1 MPWPPR
7 QSKARWRSEGL
18 SLGLLS
24 LAISAILTSCSA
36 RDPVYDGP
44 FILENGRRCRAD
56 APAPGVF
63 TESAE
68 ALGIDFVHEGFS
80 SEFAG
85 LPLQD
90 FPAAAIVDLDGDG
103 ALDLLFGNS
112 FTEDTLYLTGGRG
125 PLGFEKSTRPSTLEF
140 PSTRALVVAD
150 LDGDYD
156 RDLVTTN
163 GEQLFVVES
172 LGGGSF
178 APERE
183 LRVAAQDQGY
193 RFLTFAL
200 ALGDIDLD
208 GSLDLAVGNQFER
221 VGLDG
226 KELPGRELLFRGGV
240 GLTFTEETTWL
251 PKRPVDDL
259 TFLVSLV
266 DLDGDLDLEF
276 HEVNDARF
284 LWQFGIDI
292 ADYPGLEPLQGD
304 RLYRNRRMEGGGA
317 TLFED
322 ISKDS
327 GAGAAVAGMGG
338 AIADY
343 SGDGL
348 PDIFLTA
355 MRKDSNVLLENV
367 GGLRFEDRTDAAG
380 ADTLT
385 PAHDVAWGALFFD
398 ADADGRL
405 DLFVTHGFLEGSDPD
420 DRLNRD
426 DQSNVLLRNVDGSRF
441 EDATAAAGL
450 VTRDWGRT
458 PVVGDLDRDG
468 FPDLVV
474 SNADGPPRVYLNGC
488 DDRPW
493 LTVRLVGAA
502 PNTDAIGAHIT
513 AESPDGSRQ
522 LRIIQGGG
530 EGLFGATAT
539 EAYFAFPRGTESVR
553 LSVRFPRGTTVT
565 YDAVPTRRLA
575 RIAEPVQ

>member
-1 MPWPPR
+1 M
-7 QSKARWRSEGL
+7 
-18 SLGLLS
+18 
-24 LAISAILTSCSA
+24 LALAACSA
-36 RDPVYDGP
+36 EDPAPDGP
-44 FILENGRRCRAD
+44 FILENGRSCRAG

-68 ALGIDFVHEGFS
+68 ALGIDVVHEGFS

-90 FPAAAIVDLDGDG
+90 FPAVAIADLDGDG

-125 PLGFEKSTRPSTLEF
+125 PLGFQKSIRPSTIEF
-140 PSTRALVVAD
+140 PSTRAVVVAD
-150 LDGDYD
+150 LDGDRR

-163 GEQLFVVES
+163 GEQLFVALG
-172 LGGGSF
+172 LGGGAF
-178 APERE
+178 AAERE
-183 LRVAAQDQGY
+183 LRVAAQSQGF

-208 GSLDLAVGNQFER
+208 GTLDLAVGNQFER
-221 VGLDG
+221 VGLEG
-226 KELPGRELLFRGGV
+226 KELPGRELLFRGGA
-240 GLTFTEETTWL
+240 GGTFTEETTWL
-251 PKRPVDDL
+251 PTRPVDDL

-266 DLDGDLDLEF
+266 DLDGDLDLEL

-304 RLYRNRRMEGGGA
+304 RLYRNRRMEGGG
-317 TLFED
+317 TSLYED
-322 ISKDS
+322 VTTAS
-327 GAGAAVAGMGG
+327 GAGVAVAGMGG

-355 MRKDSNVLLENV
+355 MRKDTNKLLQNV

-385 PAHDVAWGALFFD
+385 AAHDVGWGALFLD

-426 DQSNVLLRNVDGSRF
+426 EQSNVLLRNVDGSRF
-441 EDATAAAGL
+441 EDVTAAAGL

-474 SNADGPPRVYLNGC
+474 GNADGPPRVFLNGC

-493 LTVRLVGAA
+493 LTVRLVGTA
-502 PNTDAIGAHIT
+502 PNTDAIGAHLT
-513 AESPDGSRQ
+513 AESPDGTRQ
-522 LRIIQGGG
+522 LRILQAGG

-539 EAYFAFPRGTESVR
+539 EAYFAFPRGTETVR
-553 LSVRFPRGTTVT
+553 LSIRFPTGTTVT
-565 YDAVPTRRLA
+565 YEAVPTRRLA
-575 RIAEPVQ
+575 RITEPVQ